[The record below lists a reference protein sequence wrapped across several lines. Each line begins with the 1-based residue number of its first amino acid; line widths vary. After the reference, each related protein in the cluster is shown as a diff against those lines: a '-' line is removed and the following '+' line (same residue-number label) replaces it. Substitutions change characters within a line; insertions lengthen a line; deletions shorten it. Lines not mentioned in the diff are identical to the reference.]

1 MKKHLLAFS
10 VLSAAI
16 GLGMA
21 GQTAMA
27 ADVPSTAT
35 TTQESTRLATSY
47 TDLAGSM
54 GNAQALVSG
63 LRSGTAIVLVTPA
76 TATSPAVQTSFTP
89 ATGKLG
95 FGNVNIALSLAQA
108 ELTKAGITQPT
119 AAQLQAALNG
129 GAVTTTTGTVQFP
142 GVLALRA
149 EGQGWGQIAKTLGF
163 KLGDVVSAAK
173 AKGPLPESSDMAHGN
188 KSEKADKADKAE
200 KADKADKPDKANRPD
215 KPEHPDKVDRPDKP
229 ERGGGR

>member
-16 GLGMA
+16 SLGIA
-21 GQTAMA
+21 GQAVMA
-27 ADVPSTAT
+27 ADTPSAAT

-47 TDLAGSM
+47 TGLAGST
-54 GNAQALVSG
+54 GNAQALVDG
-63 LRSGTAIVLVTPA
+63 LRGGTAIVLVTPA
-76 TATSPAVQTSFTP
+76 TATSPAVQTPFTP

-108 ELTKAGITQPT
+108 ELTKAGITEPT

-129 GAVTTTTGTVQFP
+129 GAVTTATGTVQFP

-149 EGQGWGQIAKTLGF
+149 QDQGWGQIAKTLGL
-163 KLGDVVSAAK
+163 KVGDVVSAAK
-173 AKGPLPESSDMAHGN
+173 AKGPLPANSDMAHGD
-188 KSEKADKADKAE
+188 KSDKADKAE
-200 KADKADKPDKANRPD
+200 KADKPDKADRPD

-229 ERGGGR
+229 EHGGGR